1 MGGGA
6 CNQATRGTL
15 GYLVAPVRDVGSR
28 STAILSTGSGALSD
42 GGGLGMDGLEGGMV
56 GLGAGACGN
65 NLYAS
70 DRVVTGPY
78 TIFSLPSLHR
88 DPLRLDGPDN
98 NDECQ
103 ASPTNTTF
111 PRIGSG
117 HRNNSMRLTGSTRTT
132 QTMTRDST
140 RVTPATAFEPTTRVP
155 VVTTASPARSA
166 TVSWSRI
173 PSAYPALAGDHDG
186 RGANGGRGDLVPFCE
201 GISYGG

>member
-1 MGGGA
+1 VSIVGILDLGAGDSGGVTSVMGGGA

-140 RVTPATAFEPTTRVP
+140 RVTPATAFEPTT
-155 VVTTASPARSA
+155 
-166 TVSWSRI
+166 
-173 PSAYPALAGDHDG
+173 
-186 RGANGGRGDLVPFCE
+186 
-201 GISYGG
+201 